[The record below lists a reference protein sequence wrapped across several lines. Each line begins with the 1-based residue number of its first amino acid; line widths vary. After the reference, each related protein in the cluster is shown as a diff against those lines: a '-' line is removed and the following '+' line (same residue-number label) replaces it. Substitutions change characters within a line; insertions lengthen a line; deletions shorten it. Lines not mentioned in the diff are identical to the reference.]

1 MPVIQLHWDEMER
14 LVERNRREIL
24 ERLPMLGCD
33 IERVE
38 EDTIDIEFFP
48 DRPDLYSI
56 EGISRSLRGFL
67 NVELGYKEYS
77 VEKKDWN
84 IQVLEPVAQVRPRIV
99 SCVVRDI
106 NITDEVI
113 RSLMEIQEDLH
124 WTIGR
129 NRRKMAIG
137 VHDLSKVYF
146 PLRYTAVKEDFSF
159 IPLDFDVKM
168 TVKEILEKHPKGK
181 DYSFILEGKD
191 NFPMIIDSKDE
202 AISFPPVINAE
213 KTRVTEETTDL
224 FIDVTGFDTNVDN
237 ALNILT
243 TMLSDRGGIL
253 EGVKITYPGD
263 KEDEFTPDLRGKDT
277 LVDKNDIKSLLGFDI
292 SDEEV
297 KLALEK
303 MRFGATDTGSKFKV
317 KIPPY
322 RADILHE
329 WDIIEDIAIGYGYD
343 MIEPIYPNTNTIGIR
358 HPWNEI
364 RDFSKDIMV
373 GLGYLEVI
381 TFTLTNTSS
390 QYDKMRRASK
400 AIEWELYTPVMHP
413 ITEEHTMVRTDILPR
428 LIELLSVN
436 KHHILPQ
443 RIFEVGDVVINK
455 KNRLRLSACST
466 HAKAN
471 FAEIRSVVQS
481 VMKELNIEW
490 DVEESE
496 DSAFIHGRSGNI
508 KVKGETVGVFGE
520 IHPEVLTN
528 FYLATPVVGFEIE
541 LSSIFD
547 TGEILGMK

>member
-1 MPVIQLHWDEMER
+1 MPVIQLHWDEMIR
-14 LVERNRREIL
+14 LVGKDKGEIL

-38 EDTIDIEFFP
+38 KDTVDIEFFP

-67 NVELGYKEYS
+67 NVETGYKEYG
-77 VEKKDWN
+77 VEKRDWS
-84 IQVLEPVAQVRPRIV
+84 IQVLEPVAHVRPRIV
-99 SCVVRDI
+99 SCVVRNID
-106 NITDEVI
+106 ITDEVI

-146 PLRYTAVKEDFSF
+146 PLRYTAVKNDFSF
-159 IPLDFDVKM
+159 IPLDFDTEM

-181 DYSFILEGKD
+181 DYGFILEGKD
-191 NFPMIIDSKDE
+191 RFPMIIDSKDE

-213 KTRVTEETTDL
+213 KTRVTEDTTDL

-243 TMLSDRGGIL
+243 TMLSDRGGVL
-253 EGVKITYPGD
+253 EGVEIKYPGN
-263 KEDEFTPDLRGKDT
+263 KETEFTPDLSGKDVI
-277 LVDKNDIKSLLGFDI
+277 VDKTDIKSLLGFDI
-292 SDEEV
+292 SDEDSI
-297 KLALEK
+297 LSLEK
-303 MRFGATDTGSKFKV
+303 MRFGVTDNGSSFKV

-322 RADILHE
+322 RADILHK
-329 WDIIEDIAIGYGYD
+329 WDIIEDIAIGFGYD
-343 MIEPIYPNTNTIGIR
+343 AIKPVYPGTNTIGSR

-364 RDFSKDIMV
+364 RDFSKDIMT

-381 TFTLTNTSS
+381 TFTLTNNSS
-390 QYDKMRRASK
+390 QYYKMRRTAR
-400 AIEWELYTPVMHP
+400 AVEWEFYTPVMHP

-466 HAKAN
+466 HRRAN
-471 FAEIRSVVQS
+471 FAEIKSVIQS
-481 VMKELNIEW
+481 VMNELDVGW
-490 DVEESE
+490 DVKES
-496 DSAFIHGRSGNI
+496 DDPAFISGRSGDI
-508 KVKGETVGVFGE
+508 IIKGETVGVFGE

-547 TGEILGMK
+547 TGEILR